1 VTLSTYYPITT
12 FKNKNIVDITKN
24 VKLSSLMDNYAL
36 SAYVVPDGDRPE
48 TVAFDVYD
56 ESQLAWL
63 VLLPN
68 VKLDPY
74 YDWPMSQRDFEA
86 WMKKKYGTL
95 AVSLAT
101 KLFYEH
107 SSKDITIS
115 VDTYN
120 HASTLTHITASD
132 YNVVYA
138 YNYYERVNNNKRHIK
153 LVPPSAAPEIVAKL
167 ENLF

>member
-1 VTLSTYYPITT
+1 MTLSTYYPITT

-107 SSKDITIS
+107 SSKDITI
-115 VDTYN
+115 
-120 HASTLTHITASD
+120 
-132 YNVVYA
+132 
-138 YNYYERVNNNKRHIK
+138 
-153 LVPPSAAPEIVAKL
+153 
-167 ENLF
+167 

>member
-1 VTLSTYYPITT
+1 MTLSTYYPITT
-12 FKNKNIVDITKN
+12 FKNRNIVDITKN
-24 VKLSSLMDNYAL
+24 VKIAMLLSPWAL
-36 SAYVVPDGDRPE
+36 ADYQVPDGDRPE

-56 ESQLAWL
+56 EAQLAWL

-74 YDWPMSQRDFEA
+74 YGWPMPQRDFEA

-95 AVSLAT
+95 AVSLST

>member
-1 VTLSTYYPITT
+1 MLLSPW
-12 FKNKNIVDITKN
+12 
-24 VKLSSLMDNYAL
+24 AL
-36 SAYVVPDGDRPE
+36 ADYQVPDGDRPE

-56 ESQLAWL
+56 EAQLAWL

-74 YDWPMSQRDFEA
+74 YGWPMPQRDFEA

-95 AVSLAT
+95 AVSLST

-120 HASTLTHITASD
+120 HASTLTHITASE

-138 YNYYERVNNNKRHIK
+138 YDYYDRVNNNNRHIK
-153 LVPPSAAPEIVAKL
+153 LVPPEAVPGVISKL
-167 ENLF
+167 ETLF

>member
-1 VTLSTYYPITT
+1 MTLSTDYPITT
-12 FKNKNIVDITKN
+12 FKNRNIVDITKN
-24 VKLSSLMDNYAL
+24 VKIAMLLSPWAL
-36 SAYVVPDGDRPE
+36 ADYQVPDGDRPE

-56 ESQLAWL
+56 EAQLAWL

-74 YDWPMSQRDFEA
+74 YGWPMPQRDFEA

-95 AVSLAT
+95 AVSLST

-120 HASTLTHITASD
+120 HASTLTHITASE

-138 YNYYERVNNNKRHIK
+138 YDYYDRVNNNNRHIK
-153 LVPPSAAPEIVAKL
+153 LVPPEAVPGVISKL
-167 ENLF
+167 ETLF

>member
-1 VTLSTYYPITT
+1 MTLSTYYPITT

-120 HASTLTHITASD
+120 HASTLTHITASE

-138 YNYYERVNNNKRHIK
+138 YDYYDRVNNNNRHIK
-153 LVPPSAAPEIVAKL
+153 LVPPEAVPGVISKL
-167 ENLF
+167 ETLF

>member
-1 VTLSTYYPITT
+1 MTLSTYYPITT

-138 YNYYERVNNNKRHIK
+138 YNYYERV
-153 LVPPSAAPEIVAKL
+153 LL
-167 ENLF
+167 

>member
-12 FKNKNIVDITKN
+12 FKNRNIVDITKN
-24 VKLSSLMDNYAL
+24 VKIAMLLSPWAL
-36 SAYVVPDGDRPE
+36 ADYQVPDGDRPE

-56 ESQLAWL
+56 EAQLAWL

-74 YDWPMSQRDFEA
+74 YGWPMPQRDFEA

-95 AVSLAT
+95 AVSLST

-120 HASTLTHITASD
+120 HASTLTHITASE

-138 YNYYERVNNNKRHIK
+138 YDYYDRVNNNNRHIK
-153 LVPPSAAPEIVAKL
+153 LVPPEAVPGVISKL
-167 ENLF
+167 ETLF